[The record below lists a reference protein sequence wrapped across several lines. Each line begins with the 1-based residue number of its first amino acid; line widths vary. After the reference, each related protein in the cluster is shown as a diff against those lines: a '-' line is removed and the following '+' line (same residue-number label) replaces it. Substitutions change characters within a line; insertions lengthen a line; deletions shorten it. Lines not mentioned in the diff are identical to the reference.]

1 MAPVLSVRG
10 LVKSFGSNRAV
21 DGIDLELEAGE
32 IRGLL
37 GPNGAGKTTL
47 LRMLFG
53 LVAAD
58 AGSIE
63 LLGRPLRGPAT
74 GAGAGVAGF
83 VEDPCFYPFLT
94 ARANL
99 ELLAQL
105 DGADAGARIGEALDR
120 VSLSERAEDRV
131 SGYSTG
137 MRQRLGIAAALL
149 REPRLL
155 LLDEPT
161 SGLDPAGA
169 RDVRSLIAELA
180 RAGAGVLVSSHL
192 IGEVQ
197 AVCDSFTVL
206 RRGAVVWNGSATA
219 LRAQAPPASYTLC
232 TSDERRTLALAR
244 AHPGV
249 AVTQASVGELSLSA
263 GTGMLDA
270 YVIALGQAGIAI
282 RRLEPLDDPVTQ
294 MFFTLTAEP
303 PSRPAGA

>member
-53 LVAAD
+53 LVAPD

-63 LLGRPLRGPAT
+63 LLGRPLRPAT

-83 VEDPCFYPFLT
+83 VEDPCFYPFLS

-99 ELLAQL
+99 ELLAEL
-105 DGADAGARIGEALDR
+105 DGTDAGPRIGEALDR
-120 VSLSERAEDRV
+120 VSLSERAEDRL

-169 RDVRSLIAELA
+169 RDVRSLISELA
-180 RAGAGVLVSSHL
+180 CAGAGVLVSSHL

-219 LRAQAPPASYTLC
+219 LRALAPPASYTLC
-232 TSDERRTLALAR
+232 TSDQRRTLALAR

-249 AVTQASVGELSLSA
+249 AVTQATFGELSLSA
-263 GTGMLDA
+263 GEGMLDA

-282 RRLEPLDDPVTQ
+282 RRLEPLDDPLTQ
-294 MFFTLTAEP
+294 MFFTLTAES
-303 PSRPAGA
+303 PSRPAGG